1 MAIDRLT
8 EAYRCGQLY
17 AALAALE
24 RLCGGTHHPLDDPA
38 KRRQVST
45 EPRKHLAPHLWKA
58 TRSLVDATNQGRG
71 KAAAVVFRQLPDLL
85 PLRRELP
92 GEIRVPLRRE
102 LPGEIRDAAERARFQ
117 EGVTAQE
124 AAIGKALAEL

>member
-38 KRRQVST
+38 RRRQVST

-58 TRSLVDATNQGRG
+58 TRSLVDAAGQGRG
-71 KAAAVVFRQLPDLL
+71 KAAAVIFRQLPDLL

-92 GEIRVPLRRE
+92 GEIR
-102 LPGEIRDAAERARFQ
+102 DAAERARFE
-117 EGVTAQE
+117 EGVRAQE
-124 AAIGKALAEL
+124 TAIGKALAEL

>member
-24 RLCGGTHHPLDDPA
+24 RLGGGAHHPLDDA
-38 KRRQVST
+38 ARRRQVST
-45 EPRKHLAPHLWKA
+45 EPRKHLTPHLWKA
-58 TRSLVDATNQGRG
+58 TRSLVEATDQGRG
-71 KAAAVVFRQLPDLL
+71 KAAAVIFRQLPDLL
-85 PLRRELP
+85 PLH
-92 GEIRVPLRRE
+92 RE
-102 LPGEIRDAAERARFQ
+102 LPGEIRDTAERARFE
-117 EGVTAQE
+117 EGVQAQE

>member
-24 RLCGGTHHPLDDPA
+24 RLGGGAHHPLDDPA
-38 KRRQVST
+38 RRRQVST

-58 TRSLVDATNQGRG
+58 TRSLVDATGQGRG
-71 KAAAVVFRQLPDLL
+71 KPAAVIFRQLPDLL
-85 PLRRELP
+85 PLRR
-92 GEIRVPLRRE
+92 G
-102 LPGEIRDAAERARFQ
+102 LPGEIRDPAERARFQ